1 VPCSPLYRLPA
12 GRERGRDVGD
22 GRGGDTARGQVAR
35 GLEVLVAV
43 QQPGLRG
50 RAVPAGPPELLVVRV
65 QRGRR
70 IGVQHPAHVRLV
82 DPHAERDRGHDDA
95 GRAAEE
101 RGHRVVPLAP
111 GQPGVVERHPLA
123 RFGERVARRLRAGVR
138 RRVDDP
144 RAGEPGRR
152 ADKLL
157 PLVGDRAR
165 AVHRQADVRPVE
177 VADHHHGI
185 TQAEPP
191 HDLLP
196 HRRRG
201 RRGQRQP
208 DRRADRPRLR
218 AEQHVVGPE
227 VVAPLADQVGLVDG
241 EQPRPRALQRLPGL
255 GVGELLRRQEDER
268 ARVARGEQRRR
279 ACARRLLRVEHD
291 RRQAGRPHMRE
302 LVVLQRD
309 QRRDDD
315 RRARSEHPGQLVDRR
330 LPAPGRQH
338 RQHVAAAGQRLRRAQ
353 LSRPQLLEAEPLP
366 GRAPRSRLRP
376 AGRHR

>member
-1 VPCSPLYRLPA
+1 MLGVAAHHRQPRALDLVLAFCLRLRGRQRRRDGHRPGPGDLAVRPPRRGAEIGQADQRRRVLPRTGPA
-12 GRERGRDVGD
+12 RLARLLARRERGRDVGD
-22 GRGGDTARGQVAR
+22 GPDGDTARGQVAR
-35 GLEVLVAV
+35 GVEVLVPV

-123 RFGERVARRLRAGVR
+123 CFGERVVRRLRAGVR
-138 RRVDDP
+138 RRIDNP
-144 RAGEPGRR
+144 RACEPVRR

-165 AVHRQADVRPVE
+165 AVHRQVDVRPVE

-185 TQAEPP
+185 AQAEPP

-196 HRRRG
+196 YRRRG

-208 DRRADRPRLR
+208 DRRADRLGLR
-218 AEQHVVGPE
+218 AEPHVVGPE
-227 VVAPLADQVGLVDG
+227 VVAPLADQVRLVHG
-241 EQPRPRALQRLPGL
+241 EQPRPRPL
-255 GVGELLRRQEDER
+255 ER
-268 ARVARGEQRRR
+268 
-279 ACARRLLRVEHD
+279 
-291 RRQAGRPHMRE
+291 
-302 LVVLQRD
+302 
-309 QRRDDD
+309 
-315 RRARSEHPGQLVDRR
+315 
-330 LPAPGRQH
+330 
-338 RQHVAAAGQRLRRAQ
+338 
-353 LSRPQLLEAEPLP
+353 
-366 GRAPRSRLRP
+366 
-376 AGRHR
+376 